1 MTEIASPTARN
12 DSNRMKTAI
21 LFLLNFYSRVLS
33 FDRGV
38 LSFLAP
44 GGACRQEPTCSVY
57 TGQMVEK
64 YGVVKGLILGGK
76 RILSCR

>member
-1 MTEIASPTARN
+1 
-12 DSNRMKTAI
+12 MKKII
-21 LFLLNFYSRVLS
+21 LSLLRFYTQVLS
-33 FDRGV
+33 FDRGL

-64 YGVVKGLILGGK
+64 YGVVRGLILGGK
-76 RILSCR
+76 RILKCR